1 MLKVL
6 GIAIS
11 GCLFWQK
18 GRISNLGLRTP
29 SPPENEKR
37 RWKNYKIGVLEGRLY
52 ASEERKEALDKFFFL
67 LEMSASMGCIRT
79 GCIRT
84 GLDCPGTM
92 VESHWMREKAGET
105 VWGVTKKIPRME
117 DEESNTIVS
126 D

>member
-1 MLKVL
+1 
-6 GIAIS
+6 
-11 GCLFWQK
+11 
-18 GRISNLGLRTP
+18 
-29 SPPENEKR
+29 
-37 RWKNYKIGVLEGRLY
+37 
-52 ASEERKEALDKFFFL
+52 
-67 LEMSASMGCIRT
+67 MSASMGCIRT

-92 VESHWMREKAGET
+92 VEWHWMREKAGET

>member
-1 MLKVL
+1 M
-6 GIAIS
+6 
-11 GCLFWQK
+11 
-18 GRISNLGLRTP
+18 TP

-52 ASEERKEALDKFFFL
+52 ASEERKEALEKFFFL
-67 LEMSASMGCIRT
+67 LEMSASMDWASRT
-79 GCIRT
+79 GR
-84 GLDCPGTM
+84 PGTM

-117 DEESNTIVS
+117 DEGSNTIVS